1 MQCTRRLYAQAGFW
15 SRSMNEFKRLSR
27 IAINMETLEVPK
39 KPYHLIQFDQPG
51 KIDELK
57 LMCDFQQGGFSKADI
72 THHPETEKDPAHIRF
87 KGSIS
92 TELPPSRPDIQRSGY
107 AAFRTK
113 DFGRTI
119 FGQWY
124 WDVDPYNYLA
134 MKIKSDGRRY
144 HINIQTDSLV
154 PTDIHQHRLYSTT
167 PGEWETVVVSF
178 SDFVRTNFGMPVEPQ
193 SEMMKNKLKSVG
205 IGLIDRVPGPF
216 DIRIAEIYATNFRH
230 GQDASNQAL
239 LQNKQDDQTRKPK
252 EDEPEKILM

>member
-27 IAINMETLEVPK
+27 IAVNMETLEVPK
-39 KPYHLIQFDQPG
+39 KPYHLIKFDNPE
-51 KIDELK
+51 KVDELK
-57 LMCDFQQGGFSKADI
+57 LMADFQQGGFSKADI
-72 THHPETEKDPAHIRF
+72 THHEETATEPSHIRF

-92 TELPPSRPDIQRSGY
+92 TELPPSRQDIQRSGY

-119 FGQWY
+119 FGQWF
-124 WDVDPYNYLA
+124 WDVDPYAFLA

-154 PTDIHQHRLYSTT
+154 PTDIHQHRLYTTT
-167 PGEWETVVVSF
+167 PGEWETVVVRF
-178 SDFVRTNFGMPVEPQ
+178 SDFVRTNYGMPVEPQ

-216 DIRIAEIYATNFRH
+216 DISIAEIYATNYRS
-230 GQDASNQAL
+230 GQDAAEARKAL
-239 LQNKQDDQTRKPK
+239 PEQQREQKEKKQ
-252 EDEPEKILM
+252 EEPEKILM